1 MLPAR
6 MLPHRITITSPGR
19 VDDGYGNEVLSYD
32 PADGATVRENVPAY
46 VRPAP
51 ASEDVVDRNAVTAA
65 WQVHCNDLD
74 VTALDRVAYDG
85 TAYDI
90 DGQPN
95 VWRTI
100 PGGRPGHSKFL
111 LRRVDG

>member
-1 MLPAR
+1 
-6 MLPHRITITSPGR
+6 MLPHRIDITDPGR
-19 VDDGYGNEVLSYD
+19 GTDDYGNEVLSYD
-32 PADGATVRENVPAY
+32 PADGATFREDVPAY

-74 VTALDRVAYDG
+74 VTALARVTFQGVTYEV
-85 TAYDI
+85 

-95 VWRTI
+95 VWRTL

-111 LRRVDG
+111 LKRVDG